1 MTFYELIQD
10 GAIISVESDGH
21 TNKDYS
27 PAKFW
32 FADGAIH
39 CQAAIFGED
48 APRRDL
54 TERKF
59 NKHIWQMMAEGFKVT
74 IQPRRA

>member
-1 MTFYELIQD
+1 MTFYGLIQD
-10 GAIISVESDGH
+10 GAVISIESDGIS
-21 TNKDYS
+21 NKNYS

-32 FADGAIH
+32 FADGVIR

-48 APRRDL
+48 AQRQDL